1 MMPSQDYPWLCRVD
15 KMFSSS

>member
-1 MMPSQDYPWLCRVD
+1 MPSQDYPWLCRVD